1 MKKIYI
7 SIILI
12 ALTLLVTEMKKKPS
26 SSLFTIGVSIPL
38 TGSYGAY
45 GEEFRRGAELAV
57 KEINSQKPNSVEVVF
72 EDTSGD
78 SKKALFGVKKLIESN
93 HIDAELIASYNEI
106 AASWKPLEE
115 AKTPSIVLWDSNPTI
130 EDMGDYVFAIGP
142 WTPSSGEVPAEYL
155 FNKGLRKIA
164 ILSFNQEWGVS
175 VSNAFETK
183 FTGLGGVISGKEFPA
198 PETKD
203 FRSLITKILK
213 DNPEAI
219 YFPTDR
225 VYEIV
230 KQVRTAGFKGVLVTS
245 DVLDSEVVSR
255 DPILFEGV
263 LTSQVSDPVSSST
276 DVYLK
281 AYKKEFGFDA
291 KKIVIG
297 TWAYDGVKILY
308 EASQKGTL
316 KGSDL
321 KDSLYKINHEGAS
334 SKIKFD
340 SKGSSRTI
348 NKMFIVKNGKIVP
361 INN

>member
-7 SIILI
+7 FIILI
-12 ALTLLVTEMKKKPS
+12 ALILLVTQTKKQS
-26 SSLFTIGVSIPL
+26 STSPFTIGVSIPL

-45 GEEFRRGAELAV
+45 GEEFRRGAELAA
-57 KEINSQKPNSVEVVF
+57 KEINSENPNSVELIF

-93 HIDAELIASYNEI
+93 HINAELIASYNEI
-106 AASWKPLEE
+106 AASWKPLED
-115 AKTPSIVLWDSNPTI
+115 AKIPSIVLWDSNPAI

-155 FNKGLRKIA
+155 YNKGIRKIA

-175 VSNAFETK
+175 VSNALENK
-183 FTGLGGVISGKEFPA
+183 FTSLGGTITNKEFPA

-219 YFPTDR
+219 YFPTDS

-230 KQVRTAGFKGVLVTS
+230 KQVRTAGFKGILVTS
-245 DVLDSEVVSR
+245 DVLDSEVVNR
-255 DPILFEGV
+255 DPSLFEGV
-263 LTSQVSDPVSSST
+263 LTSQVSDPVSSTT
-276 DVYLK
+276 DTYLK

-297 TWAYDGVKILY
+297 TWAYDGVKVLY

-316 KGSDL
+316 KEVDL
-321 KDSLYKINHEGAS
+321 KNGLYKVNQEGAS
-334 SKIKFD
+334 SKISFD

-348 NKMFIVKNGKIVP
+348 NKMFIVNNGKIIP
-361 INN
+361 ISN